1 MADWKTIPDTDVDPD
16 APVTSE
22 LMYALRDNPVAIA
35 EGAVGAPMLRV
46 TQSSFVAPTVGSAY
60 KLGEGSGTLTVITV
74 NFPIMGAVFMAGSV
88 SVSYTKSGSTG
99 TVSLIRGSTELSSRT
114 TNGTTDI
121 DVNLASGDSLS
132 IRIKGDN
139 GASATAIVTSGTDA
153 VATPFAG
160 RYD

>member
-35 EGAVGAPMLRV
+35 EGATGAPRI

-60 KLGEGSGTLTVITV
+60 KLGEGSGTRTVTTV
-74 NFPIMGAVFMAGSV
+74 NFTIMGAVFMAGSV
-88 SVSYTKSGSTG
+88 SVSYTKSGSAG
-99 TVSLIRGSTELSSRT
+99 TVSLMRGSTELSSRT

-132 IRIKGDN
+132 IRITGN
-139 GASATAIVTSGTDA
+139 SGASATAIVTSGTDA